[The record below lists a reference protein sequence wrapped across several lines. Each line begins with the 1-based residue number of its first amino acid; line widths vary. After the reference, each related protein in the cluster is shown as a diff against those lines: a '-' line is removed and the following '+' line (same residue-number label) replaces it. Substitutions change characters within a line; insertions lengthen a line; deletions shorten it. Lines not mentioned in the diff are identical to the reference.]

1 MSDAAIALAA
11 STLTLAAPLLLA
23 AIGELVSERAGVLNV
38 GVEGLMLSGALA
50 GMLASYATATPAL
63 GLVAG
68 CAAGVALGALFALWV
83 VRLDADQIVTGVA
96 INVLA
101 LGLTGIVY
109 RAVFGVTGAALT
121 VATFA
126 PLIAPTARLLAPLRQ
141 PAPVYLALL
150 LVPAV
155 WVVLFRT
162 RFGLELRACGES
174 PYAAERLGIEVARVR
189 FVAIAIGSALAG
201 MAGATLALA
210 YSNTFVEG
218 MSAGRGFIALAIV
231 VFGRWRP
238 LGVLGGAL
246 VFGAANA
253 AQFQLQAAGLE
264 VSYHL
269 LLMTPY
275 VATLAL
281 LALASRSQDAPR
293 ALGQRRSADRV
304 D

>member
-1 MSDAAIALAA
+1 MSEAAIALLA

-38 GVEGLMLSGALA
+38 GVEGLMLAGALA
-50 GMLASYATATPAL
+50 GMLGSYATGAPVVGLFAGCAGGLAL
-63 GLVAG
+63 GL
-68 CAAGVALGALFALWV
+68 LFALWV
-83 VRLDADQIVTGVA
+83 VRLDADQIVSGVA

-101 LGLTGIVY
+101 AGITGVVY
-109 RAVFGVTGAALT
+109 RAIFGVTGAALT

-126 PLIAPTARLLAPLRQ
+126 PLISPASPFLAPLRQ

-150 LVPAV
+150 LVPAA
-155 WVVLFRT
+155 WLVLFRT

-174 PYAAERLGIEVARVR
+174 PDAAERLGIRVARVR
-189 FVAIAIGSALAG
+189 FVAIAIGSVLAG

-231 VFGRWRP
+231 VFGRWKP

-246 VFGAANA
+246 VFGAASA
-253 AQFQLQAAGLE
+253 GQFQLQAAGLD

-269 LLMTPY
+269 LLMVPY

-281 LALASRSQDAPR
+281 LALASRSQDAPG
-293 ALGQRRSADRV
+293 ALGQRRSVDRAD
-304 D
+304 

>member
-1 MSDAAIALAA
+1 MIA

-23 AIGELVSERAGVLNV
+23 ALGELVSERGGVLNI
-38 GVEGLMLSGALA
+38 GVEGLMLTGALGGMVGSWA
-50 GMLASYATATPAL
+50 TGVPAIGMLAGCGAAL
-63 GLVAG
+63 
-68 CAAGVALGALFALWV
+68 ALGAVFAFWV
-83 VRLDADQIVTGVA
+83 VRLDADQIVAGAA

-101 LGLTGIVY
+101 LGATGVVY
-109 RAVFGVTGAALT
+109 RALFGVTGSALT

-126 PLIAPTARLLAPLRQ
+126 PLVTPASPILAPLRQ

-150 LVPAV
+150 LVPAAALL
-155 WVVLFRT
+155 LFRT
-162 RFGLELRACGES
+162 RFGLELRAAGES
-174 PYAAERLGIEVARVR
+174 PQAAAELGIRVGRVR
-189 FVAIAIGSALAG
+189 AAGVAIAAVLAG
-201 MAGATLALA
+201 MAGATLSLA

-238 LGVLGGAL
+238 AGVLVGAL

-253 AQFQLQAAGLE
+253 GQFQLQAAGLD

-269 LLMTPY
+269 LLMIPY

-293 ALGQRRSADRV
+293 ALGQRLTAPRED
-304 D
+304 